1 MENEEITELRK
12 EVAKLRAEVA
22 DIRQAI
28 ECEATNS
35 TEHFQSVYRFIADI
49 HDYLM
54 PVVRKVFPGYG
65 AAKKQIDEFMERYG
79 GSVTP
84 PKSR

>member
-1 MENEEITELRK
+1 MDDTEIKALRE
-12 EVAKLRAEVA
+12 EVAALRARVEDLHGA
-22 DIRQAI
+22 LKA
-28 ECEATNS
+28 EAEST

-54 PVVRKVFPGYG
+54 PVVRKVFPGYS

-84 PKSR
+84 PKSP

>member
-1 MENEEITELRK
+1 MQDEEFIALRN

-28 ECEATNS
+28 ECESTNS

-54 PVVRKVFPGYG
+54 PVVRKVFPGYS
-65 AAKKQIDEFMERYG
+65 AAKKQIDEFMEHYG
-79 GSVTP
+79 GSVKP